1 MIKFGTSGFRGIIG
15 DNWTKQNIQKIGFA
29 LRALAKS
36 EGKNSRM
43 IVGYDN
49 RFMGKQSSE
58 WFCEAACC
66 ESLKAVVYRKPV
78 PSPLITFRANDFDF
92 GIMFTA
98 SHNPYFYNGIKIFLR
113 GGKEADEAFIAKLMK
128 QIELLRNNHDTS
140 LVELAAKGIVEYCED
155 ISMYGDKV
163 ISLVDADKIRKSDIK
178 VLFNPMHGSSVEV
191 CEDIFKRLGI
201 KYEIINGNADPYFGN
216 AVPAPYAY
224 RLKDMSKKVQ
234 KGNFSFGFALDG
246 DADRVAFIDVDGK
259 FYDCN
264 YLTAIFYYYYIEVK
278 KRKGTLVK
286 NHMTSALATKLCKK
300 YGVQIHETRPGFKFL
315 GAVLERDDVLIAG
328 ESGGIAFKEV
338 SMMKDGIFSAFALI
352 DLLVNTKKSIGK
364 ILEEIID
371 QVQFPTVCV
380 EYAYVFESRMREKL
394 EKKLSN
400 GILPK
405 FERSVK
411 GVEIF
416 PDGFKATF
424 DDDYW
429 VAARM
434 SGNED
439 VVRFYSECATEAEG
453 ERCIKQLEEYYNL
466 HERQG

>member
-15 DNWTKQNIQKIGFA
+15 DKWTKENIQKIGFA
-29 LRALAKS
+29 LRALLKS
-36 EGKNSRM
+36 EGKDARM
-43 IVGYDN
+43 IIGYDN
-49 RFMGKQSSE
+49 RFMGRQSSE

-66 ESLKAVVYRKPV
+66 ESLKAVVYSKSVPV
-78 PSPLITFRANDFDF
+78 PLITYRSHDFDF

-98 SHNPYFYNGIKIFLR
+98 SHNPYFYNGIKIFFR
-113 GGKEADEAFIAKLMK
+113 GGKEVDEPFIAKLMK
-128 QIELLRNNHDTS
+128 SMEMLKKCVDTPVKELVKD
-140 LVELAAKGIVEYCED
+140 GIVEYCDD

-163 ISLVDADKIRKSDIK
+163 MSLIDVDKIRKSDIK
-178 VLFNPMHGSSVEV
+178 VLFNPMHGAATEV
-191 CEDIFKRLGI
+191 CEDLFKRLEM
-201 KYEIINGNADPYFGN
+201 KYETINGNPDPYFGN

-224 RLKDMSKKVQ
+224 RLKDMSKKVP
-234 KGNFSFGFALDG
+234 KGNFSFGFAVDG

-259 FYDCN
+259 YYDCN

-300 YGVQIHETRPGFKFL
+300 YGTQIYETRPGFKYL
-315 GAVLERDDVLIAG
+315 GAVLERDDVLMAG

-338 SMMKDGIFSAFALI
+338 SLMKDGIFSAFALI

-371 QVQFPTVCV
+371 QVGFPTVCV
-380 EYAYVFESRMREKL
+380 EHAYVFESRNREKI

-400 GILPK
+400 GVVPK
-405 FERSVK
+405 FACDVK

-416 PDGFKATF
+416 PDGFRATF
-424 DDDYW
+424 EDDYW

-439 VVRFYSECATEAEG
+439 VVRFYTECSTAE
-453 ERCIKQLEEYYNL
+453 ECDKCIAVLEEYYNL
-466 HERQG
+466 KERQV